1 MHPKVIKSDSEHA
14 AALVRLDELMA
25 AEPAPGTD
33 QSDELELL
41 SLLVERYE
49 DERFPLGLPD
59 PVEAIRVRMQE
70 EGLRPRDL
78 APYLGGANKVSEVLA
93 RKRPLTLK
101 MMRALHEGLGIPA
114 EVLLREPDGRL
125 PDRGNVEVG
134 RFPWP
139 EMAKRGWLKGL
150 GIAFEAIK
158 EAEEELYDRFFG
170 KYAATLVRSALYRH
184 PPHVRA
190 GVEMDPYALLAW
202 TVRSA
207 RRAEAEPLTAAYR
220 PETLDVDFTRRLV
233 QLSYLDEGPRLAREF
248 LAKAG
253 VHLVVERHLPKT
265 RVDGTAFL
273 LLPQGTPV
281 VALSLRHDRLDHFW
295 FCLLHELAHV
305 NLHLKHGDDA
315 NQEWFVDDFDVSAVE
330 DVEEEADRW
339 ALDRLVP
346 PEAWNND
353 IKYRERPDDVIEA
366 ADQLRISP
374 AIIAGRVRWET
385 REYRR
390 LNRLVGHGEARRH
403 FPEVDWN

>member
-1 MHPKVIKSDSEHA
+1 MQPKVIKSDAEHA
-14 AALVRLDELMA
+14 AALARLDELMA
-25 AEPAPGTD
+25 ADPAPGTRE
-33 QSDELELL
+33 SDELELL

-49 DERFPLGLPD
+49 EERFPLGLPD

-101 MMRALHEGLGIPA
+101 MIRALHEGLGIPA
-114 EVLLREPDGRL
+114 EVLLRESGGSL

-134 RFPWP
+134 RFPWQ
-139 EMAKRGWLKGL
+139 EMAKRGWLEGL
-150 GIAFEAIK
+150 GVTPNAIK
-158 EAEEELYDRFFG
+158 DAEEELYDRFFG
-170 KYAATLVRSALYRH
+170 KFATLVRCAFYRH

-190 GVEMDPYALLAW
+190 GVEMDTYALLAW
-202 TVRSA
+202 TVQSA

-220 PETLDVDFTRRLV
+220 PEALDEDFARRLV
-233 QLSYLDEGPRLAREF
+233 QLSYLGEGPRLAKEF

-253 VHLVVERHLPKT
+253 VHLIVERHLPKT
-265 RVDGTAFL
+265 RVDGTAL
-273 LLPQGTPV
+273 LLPHGTPV

-295 FCLLHELAHV
+295 FCLLHEVAHIK
-305 NLHLKHGDDA
+305 LHLKPGDGA
-315 NQEWFVDDFDVSAVE
+315 NQEWFVDDFDVSATE
-330 DVEEEADRW
+330 DVEEEADQW

-346 PEAWNND
+346 PEDWKGD
-353 IKYRERPDDVIEA
+353 IKYRESPRDIIEA
-366 ADQLRISP
+366 AERLRISP

-390 LNRLVGHGEARRH
+390 LSRLVGHGEARRH
-403 FPEVDWN
+403 FPEVNWN

>member
-1 MHPKVIKSDSEHA
+1 MQPKVIKSDAEHT
-14 AALVRLDELMA
+14 AALARLDELMA
-25 AEPAPGTD
+25 VEPAPGTRE
-33 QSDELELL
+33 SDELELL

-59 PVEAIRVRMQE
+59 PVEAIRIRMQE

-114 EVLLREPDGRL
+114 EILLREPDGRL

-134 RFPWP
+134 RFPWR
-139 EMAKRGWLKGL
+139 EMARRGWLDGL
-150 GIAFEAIK
+150 GVAPEAIE
-158 EAEEELYDRFFG
+158 EAEEELFDRFFG
-170 KYAATLVRSALYRH
+170 KYVATLVRSALYRH

-190 GVEMDPYALLAW
+190 GVEMDTYALLAW
-202 TVRSA
+202 TVRIA
-207 RRAEAEPLTAAYR
+207 RVAEAEPLTVAYCS
-220 PETLDVDFTRRLV
+220 ETLNAEFTRRLV
-233 QLSYLDEGPRLAREF
+233 QLSYLNEGPRLAREF

-253 VHLVVERHLPKT
+253 VHLIVERHLPKT
-265 RVDGTAFL
+265 RVDGTAL
-273 LLPQGTPV
+273 LLPHGKPV

-305 NLHLKHGDDA
+305 KLHLKPGDDA
-315 NQEWFVDDFDVSAVE
+315 NQEWFVDDLDVAAVGE
-330 DVEEEADRW
+330 EEEEADRW

-346 PEAWNND
+346 PEEWNRE
-353 IKYRERPDDVIEA
+353 IKWLERPDDVIEA
-366 ADQLRISP
+366 AERLRINP

-390 LNRLVGHGEARRH
+390 LSRLVGHGEARRH
-403 FPEVDWN
+403 FPGVAWN

>member
-1 MHPKVIKSDSEHA
+1 MQAKVIKSDTEHA
-14 AALVRLDELMA
+14 AALARLDELMA
-25 AEPAPGTD
+25 ADPAPGTRE
-33 QSDELELL
+33 SEELELL

-101 MMRALHEGLGIPA
+101 MIRALHEGLGIPA

-125 PDRGNVEVG
+125 PARGNVDVG
-134 RFPWP
+134 RFPWR
-139 EMAKRGWLKGL
+139 EMARRGWLEGL
-150 GIAFEAIK
+150 GVALEGIE
-158 EAEEELYDRFFG
+158 EAEEELFDRFFG
-170 KYAATLVRSALYRH
+170 KYVATLVRSALYRH

-190 GVEMDPYALLAW
+190 GVEMDAYALLAW

-220 PETLDVDFTRRLV
+220 PEALDENFARRLV

-253 VHLVVERHLPKT
+253 VHLIVERHLPKT
-265 RVDGTAFL
+265 RVDGTAL
-273 LLPQGTPV
+273 LLPHGTPV

-305 NLHLKHGDDA
+305 RLHLKPGNEADE
-315 NQEWFVDDFDVSAVE
+315 EWFVDDFDVSATE
-330 DVEEEADRW
+330 DVEEEADQW

-346 PEAWNND
+346 PEDWDD
-353 IKYRERPDDVIEA
+353 IKYRERPYDIIEA
-366 ADQLRISP
+366 AERLRISP

-390 LNRLVGHGEARRH
+390 LSRLVGHGEARRH
-403 FPEVDWN
+403 FPEVAWN

>member
-1 MHPKVIKSDSEHA
+1 MQPKVIKSDTEHA
-14 AALVRLDELMA
+14 AALARVDELMA
-25 AEPAPGTD
+25 ADPAPGTRK
-33 QSDELELL
+33 SEELELL

-125 PDRGNVEVG
+125 PDRGNVDVG
-134 RFPWP
+134 RFPWQ
-139 EMAKRGWLKGL
+139 EMAKRGWLEGL
-150 GIAFEAIK
+150 GVAREAIRD
-158 EAEEELYDRFFG
+158 AVEELYDRFFG
-170 KYAATLVRSALYRH
+170 KFATLVRSAFYRH
-184 PPHVRA
+184 PLHVRA
-190 GVEMDPYALLAW
+190 GVEMDTYALLAW

-207 RRAEAEPLTAAYR
+207 RLAELAPLAAVYR
-220 PETLDVDFTRRLV
+220 PATLDENFTRRLV
-233 QLSYLDEGPRLAREF
+233 QLSYLDQGPRLAREF

-253 VHLVVERHLPKT
+253 IHLVVERHLPKT
-265 RVDGTAFL
+265 RVDGAAL
-273 LLPQGTPV
+273 LLSDGAPI

-295 FCLLHELAHV
+295 FCLLHELAHID
-305 NLHLKHGDDA
+305 LHIKPGDEST
-315 NQEWFVDDFDVSAVE
+315 QKWFVDDLDVSAME
-330 DVEEEADRW
+330 GVEEEADRW

-346 PEAWNND
+346 DEEWNRE
-353 IKYRERPDDVIEA
+353 IKWLERPDDVIEA
-366 ADQLRISP
+366 AERLRINP

-390 LNRLVGHGEARRH
+390 LSRLVGHGEARRH

>member
-1 MHPKVIKSDSEHA
+1 MQPKVIKSDAEHT
-14 AALVRLDELMA
+14 AALARLDELMA
-25 AEPAPGTD
+25 ADPAPGTRE
-33 QSDELELL
+33 SDELELL

-101 MMRALHEGLGIPA
+101 MIRALHEGLGIPA
-114 EVLLREPDGRL
+114 EILLREPHGRL
-125 PDRGNVEVG
+125 PDRGSVEVG
-134 RFPWP
+134 RFPWQ
-139 EMAKRGWLKGL
+139 EMAKRGWLEGL
-150 GIAFEAIK
+150 GVAPDAIK

-170 KYAATLVRSALYRH
+170 KFATLVGSALYRY

-190 GVEMDPYALLAW
+190 GVEMDTYALLAW

-207 RRAEAEPLTAAYR
+207 RRAEAKPLTATYR
-220 PETLDVDFTRRLV
+220 SETLDADFVHRLV
-233 QLSYLDEGPRLAREF
+233 QLSYLDQGPSLAREF

-253 VHLVVERHLPKT
+253 IHLVVERHLPKT
-265 RVDGTAFL
+265 RVDGTAL
-273 LLPQGTPV
+273 LLPHGTPV

-295 FCLLHELAHV
+295 FCLLHEIGHV
-305 NLHLKHGDDA
+305 KLHLNPGDEAD
-315 NQEWFVDDFDVSAVE
+315 QEWFVDDFDVSAAE
-330 DVEEEADRW
+330 DIEEEADRW
-339 ALDRLVP
+339 ALDHMVP
-346 PEAWNND
+346 PEDWKND
-353 IKYRERPDDVIEA
+353 IKYRERPYDIIEA
-366 ADQLRISP
+366 AEQLRISP

-390 LNRLVGHGEARRH
+390 LSRLVGHGEARRH
-403 FPEVDWN
+403 FPEVDWK